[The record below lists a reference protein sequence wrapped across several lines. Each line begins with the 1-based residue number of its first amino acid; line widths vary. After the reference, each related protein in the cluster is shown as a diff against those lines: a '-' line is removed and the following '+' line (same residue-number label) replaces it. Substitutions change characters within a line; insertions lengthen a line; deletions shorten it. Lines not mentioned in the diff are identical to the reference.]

1 MGIRIVDDVGAPVVV
16 TVVDLVTQASAP
28 TWNSWANYG
37 MTAIGYGA
45 AFLNYGG
52 DFVKNIGIAS
62 LPKTLELL
70 YAMVVTPAAYHVP
83 APAPASHFARMAQTQ
98 VPGFG
103 GIHLV

>member
-1 MGIRIVDDVGAPVVV
+1 MIRIVDDVGAPAVV
-16 TVVDLVTQASAP
+16 TIIDLVTQASAP

-70 YAMVVTPAAYHVP
+70 YAMVVSPTQYAP
-83 APAPASHFARMAQTQ
+83 APAPASHFARMSQTQ

-103 GIHLV
+103 GIKLV